1 MTALWVGAPGSPWAQ
16 NVAREADSTV
26 RAPAGAEFRIPLGSL
41 VVPGLGQYLRG
52 APVTGAT
59 LTATAVATFSLA
71 TDRSGTVASG
81 TTEQLMLVV
90 KPKAAAK
97 G

>member
-1 MTALWVGAPGSPWAQ
+1 MLRTRLVG
-16 NVAREADSTV
+16 T
-26 RAPAGAEFRIPLGSL
+26 L
-41 VVPGLGQYLRG
+41 
-52 APVTGAT
+52 